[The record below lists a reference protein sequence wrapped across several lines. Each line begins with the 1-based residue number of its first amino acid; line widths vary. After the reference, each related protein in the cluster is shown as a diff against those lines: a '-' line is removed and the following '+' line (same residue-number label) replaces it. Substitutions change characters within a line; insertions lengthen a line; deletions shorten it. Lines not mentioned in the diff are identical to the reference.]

1 MTLGEKLSKILAL
14 ITPEN
19 VGKSIDTFNKGVQDF
34 SKSMDSITK
43 EFSGDISKSKKRGR
57 SESKKNQKNIEKLF
71 GSSKSNVKIWS
82 DKKSKESLF

>member
-1 MTLGEKLSKILAL
+1 MTLREKLSKILAL
-14 ITPEN
+14 ITIEN
-19 VGKSIDTFNKGVQDF
+19 VDKSIITFNKGVQEF
-34 SKSMDSITK
+34 SKNMDSITK
-43 EFSGDISKSKKRGR
+43 EFSGDISKSRKKGR